1 MLLSVYINEKLY
13 FLNENVSILEAC
25 NSLGI
30 KVPRFCYHE
39 NLSIAG
45 NCRMCLVEI
54 EKSIK
59 PIVACS
65 TDLQSGMIIYTN
77 SPLVLKSRE
86 NILEFLLLNHPL
98 DCPICDQGG
107 ECDLQDQA
115 IFFGSNFSRN
125 FFFKRSVEDKLYNSL
140 IKTIMNRCIHCTRCI
155 RFGEEVCG
163 SKFFGTL
170 SRGKKT
176 EIGNYINSLAISEI
190 SVNVVDLCPVGA
202 LTLKIVPFQTRP
214 WELLS
219 LESIDLTDCVGS
231 NIYLLYKGL
240 NILKV
245 VPKKNI
251 QINDSWI
258 SNKSRYYFNVTFQN
272 SKPNLT
278 LLSVL
283 KFPILFLINSDL
295 ALNTLALL
303 KKKTHKA
310 FKITAKLLNSTII
323 KTNFYFWGGKSKIS
337 TISSLKSGICFL
349 ISSNLQIEATVL
361 NIKLRS
367 KVQLGNLLAYS
378 FSNFKS
384 NFPVRF
390 TKFSTLDIVLLILG
404 KHFFLSNFF
413 FNCNLLFFSNK
424 SIVDRLD
431 IFFFNFLNY
440 KIPQNLFFNIASFC
454 NTEGANYL
462 NFQKFN
468 LKEYLW
474 SKKIF
479 GLNLDDTFI
488 LRKLLSFN
496 RNFVWVNQFPSNL
509 LNIFK
514 TLPAWISL
522 SLNQSPGYYLNVEQR
537 VQTMALLKKN
547 YKMTME
553 SFLSNAFFSQDIVK
567 PVLNFFLSFNFQLSF
582 LKFNYLV
589 EVAVTPSIFQSIT
602 YKFSFFNSLFLFNY
616 CYSYKLSPIKSI
628 MEDHYRTSLQ
638 IKYSVPLIKS
648 SQKFRYATIF

>member
-310 FKITAKLLNSTII
+310 FKMTAKLLNSTII
-323 KTNFYFWGGKSKIS
+323 KI
-337 TISSLKSGICFL
+337 
-349 ISSNLQIEATVL
+349 
-361 NIKLRS
+361 
-367 KVQLGNLLAYS
+367 
-378 FSNFKS
+378 
-384 NFPVRF
+384 
-390 TKFSTLDIVLLILG
+390 
-404 KHFFLSNFF
+404 
-413 FNCNLLFFSNK
+413 
-424 SIVDRLD
+424 
-431 IFFFNFLNY
+431 
-440 KIPQNLFFNIASFC
+440 
-454 NTEGANYL
+454 TE
-462 NFQKFN
+462 
-468 LKEYLW
+468 
-474 SKKIF
+474 
-479 GLNLDDTFI
+479 
-488 LRKLLSFN
+488 
-496 RNFVWVNQFPSNL
+496 
-509 LNIFK
+509 
-514 TLPAWISL
+514 
-522 SLNQSPGYYLNVEQR
+522 
-537 VQTMALLKKN
+537 
-547 YKMTME
+547 
-553 SFLSNAFFSQDIVK
+553 
-567 PVLNFFLSFNFQLSF
+567 
-582 LKFNYLV
+582 
-589 EVAVTPSIFQSIT
+589 
-602 YKFSFFNSLFLFNY
+602 
-616 CYSYKLSPIKSI
+616 
-628 MEDHYRTSLQ
+628 
-638 IKYSVPLIKS
+638 
-648 SQKFRYATIF
+648 